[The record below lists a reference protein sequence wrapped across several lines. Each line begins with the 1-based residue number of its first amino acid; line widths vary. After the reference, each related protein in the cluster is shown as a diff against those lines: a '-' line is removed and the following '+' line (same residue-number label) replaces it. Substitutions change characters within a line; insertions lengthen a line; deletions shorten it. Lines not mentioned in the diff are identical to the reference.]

1 MRAIIAQ
8 ELAALNPRRLGVN
21 LHKYA
26 AQLYPSDRHF
36 FITGLPR
43 SRTAWMAAFMST
55 GQAHCFHDVLADCE
69 PSGMRAKMNFGAR
82 WVGDSDSALT
92 LFHKE
97 VKQEFPK
104 APWLVIDRSVHD
116 VYASLSRIESV
127 PCFAELMVYMATLLA
142 ETKRAVNPMVVRFDQ
157 LDDEGTMREIVA
169 HLCPGMEFN
178 KERFELFK
186 LMNIQITGTRWEHLF
201 EAFKKAA

>member
-1 MRAIIAQ
+1 MGAIIAH
-8 ELAALNPRRLGVN
+8 ELAGHLSATSLGV
-21 LHKYA
+21 KIGA
-26 AQLYPSDRHF
+26 PLYSANRNF

-55 GQAHCFHDVLADCE
+55 GNTHCFHDLLADCE
-69 PSGMRAKMNFGAR
+69 PSGMRAKMNCRAR

-92 LFHKE
+92 FFNKE
-97 VKQEFPK
+97 VNQEFPK
-104 APWLVIDRSVHD
+104 APWLVIHRKSSEVQ
-116 VYASLSRIESV
+116 ASLNRVEGV
-127 PCFAELMVYMATLLA
+127 PCSEDLMHRMETLLS
-142 ETKRAVNPMVVRFDQ
+142 ETKRVVNPMIARFDQ

-186 LMNIQITGTRWEHLF
+186 LMNIQITSARWAHLF